1 MGQCAH
7 CGNDRDLELTTDDVY
22 FCPVCARR
30 GPLFFETPAVG
41 ALATEHHPEAQRD
54 FAAGVRG
61 HLAAPQAQPR
71 LGRIRILKP
80 ARRPDEGLHYPEK

>member
-30 GPLFFETPAVG
+30 GPLLFEPPAVV
-41 ALATEHHPEAQRD
+41 ALAAEHQPEAQSNL
-54 FAAGVRG
+54 AAGVRG
-61 HLAAPQAQPR
+61 HLAAPQAQSR
-71 LGRIRILKP
+71 LGRIRIIRP
-80 ARRPDEGLHYPEK
+80 ARRPGESLHYPEK